1 MKPLESRMTE
11 DQLEDHRL
19 EIENRLRNLF
29 WTVSGDYAAEF
40 QPDVETYRNAPELA
54 LYLAIRQGAL
64 AKYLDVEQLTAYAMN
79 KCAEGA
85 EESVLMELIQLCA
98 DVAVYPLLRAE
109 RSGIGQIR
117 QNAFAL
123 LLEDVP
129 STPLEKL
136 RRWVIRHFLGLP
148 VSTDTA
154 IQAQG
159 ERIVH
164 LSGQTDTGRLITTI
178 NTIYDALLAPSTWQT
193 GSLDG
198 TMAATAKNP
207 SKLRQHQALTDKQID
222 QVMKEY
228 RSKLKTELLNM
239 VIRPVIRQPALALSG
254 GDAGDCSAP
263 DPALLEKA
271 HAYIERQFGKSSLSR
286 LEQDRINRR
295 LCTGLHQRCSLYF
308 TDGIL
313 SNPAIKNTQYLRTR
327 MQETKNEMYF
337 EMKKNAVRRSVGV
350 LSTMLKQAQLQ
361 QQEEDT
367 VRAEYGQIRPADLW
381 KVSRSRDNKLFDC
394 RKKRES
400 SSFVVDILL
409 DSSSSETQ
417 RQPQIAVQA
426 YLISQAFSNA
436 GIPHRVS
443 SFCSYWEYTIVHRF
457 RQYDDTEASN
467 RNILQFRAFGENRDG
482 LAIRTIVDDLKCRSE
497 EKKILII
504 LSDGRPNAIGLSH
517 PGMEPPI
524 PYVGELAVRDTAL
537 EVRKARNLGISVLG
551 IFIGDEEDLA
561 VERKIFGKE
570 FVYTRKIE
578 SFAHIVGTYLRKQ
591 MEQD

>member
-29 WTVSGDYAAEF
+29 WTISGDYAAEF

-64 AKYLDVEQLTAYAMN
+64 AKYLDVEQLTAYAMK

-85 EESVLMELIQLCA
+85 EESALMELIQLCA
-98 DVAVYPLLRAE
+98 DVAVYPLLCAE

-117 QNAFAL
+117 RSAFAL
-123 LLEDVP
+123 LLEDAS

-136 RRWVIRHFLGLP
+136 RQWVIRHFLGLP
-148 VSTDTA
+148 VSADA
-154 IQAQG
+154 DIQAQG
-159 ERIVH
+159 ERIAQ
-164 LSGQTDTGRLITTI
+164 LSGQADTGRLITAI

-198 TMAATAKNP
+198 TIAATAKNP
-207 SKLRQHQALTDKQID
+207 SKLRQHQSLTDKQID
-222 QVMKEY
+222 QIMKEY

-239 VIRPVIRQPALALSG
+239 VICPVIRQPAHALSG

-263 DPALLEKA
+263 DPALREKA

-313 SNPAIKNTQYLRTR
+313 SNPTIKNTQYLRTR

-337 EMKKNAVRRSVGV
+337 EMKKNDVRRSIDV

-367 VRAEYGQIRPADLW
+367 VRTEYGQIRPADLW
-381 KVSRSRDNKLFDC
+381 KVGRSRDNKLFDR

-400 SSFVVDILL
+400 SNFVVDILL

-443 SFCSYWEYTIVHRF
+443 SFCSYWEYTI
-457 RQYDDTEASN
+457 
-467 RNILQFRAFGENRDG
+467 G
-482 LAIRTIVDDLKCRSE
+482 
-497 EKKILII
+497 
-504 LSDGRPNAIGLSH
+504 IG
-517 PGMEPPI
+517 
-524 PYVGELAVRDTAL
+524 A
-537 EVRKARNLGISVLG
+537 
-551 IFIGDEEDLA
+551 
-561 VERKIFGKE
+561 KE
-570 FVYTRKIE
+570 FNFGNQI
-578 SFAHIVGTYLRKQ
+578 I
-591 MEQD
+591 